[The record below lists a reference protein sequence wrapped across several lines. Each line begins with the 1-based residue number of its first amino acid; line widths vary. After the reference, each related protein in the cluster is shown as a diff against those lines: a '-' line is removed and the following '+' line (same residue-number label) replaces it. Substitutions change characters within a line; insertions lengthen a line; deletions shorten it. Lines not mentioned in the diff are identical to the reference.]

1 MNQRRKLF
9 ANGVR
14 GGRGIGF
21 GLTFAAAIFFTAQP
35 CVVAQGEPKLV
46 SDVVDFSKL
55 LPLMPEPPASWSAEK
70 AEGSTSDAGGVNLT
84 TVHRDYTKGTAEN
97 APVTSISILDTA
109 SSPELAEASTA
120 GWNVTTSDTKGYTK
134 SVTIDGNPG
143 FEAFETEGKHGT
155 LWLMIAKRYL
165 VQIETREQD
174 SKDLQEWLK
183 RIDLKKLAEVK

>member
-1 MNQRRKLF
+1 MIKCRKHLADCVRDCRR
-9 ANGVR
+9 
-14 GGRGIGF
+14 
-21 GLTFAAAIFFTAQP
+21 IFFGAAFAIALVFTAP
-35 CVVAQGEPKLV
+35 PRVVAQGEPKLV

-55 LPLMPEPPASWSAEK
+55 IPLMPEPPAGWSAEK
-70 AEGSTSDAGGVNLT
+70 AEGSTTDAGDVNLT

-109 SSPELAEASTA
+109 SSPELAQASTA
-120 GWNVTTSDTKGYTK
+120 GWNVTNTSTEGYTK
-134 SVTIDGNPG
+134 STTIDGNPG
-143 FEAFETEGKHGT
+143 FEAFENDGKHGT

-165 VQIETREQD
+165 LQIETREQD

>member
-1 MNQRRKLF
+1 MIKRRKLL
-9 ANGVR
+9 ADCVR
-14 GGRGIGF
+14 DCRR
-21 GLTFAAAIFFTAQP
+21 IFFGAAFAITLVFTVAP
-35 CVVAQGEPKLV
+35 RVVAQGEPKLV

-55 LPLMPEPPASWSAEK
+55 IPLMPEPPAGWSAEK
-70 AEGSTSDAGGVNLT
+70 AEGSTTDVGDVNLT

-109 SSPELAEASTA
+109 SSPELAQASTA
-120 GWNVTTSDTKGYTK
+120 GWNVTNTSTEGYTK
-134 SVTIDGNPG
+134 STTIDGNPG
-143 FEAFETEGKHGT
+143 FEAFENDGKHGT

-165 VQIETREQD
+165 LQIETREQD